1 MIYDLKQTLQKLSIE
16 NLFYLNII
24 KTIYDKLGSDSKA
37 SAYSVG
43 DLGSIPESGIS
54 PGEGNGNALQ
64 YSFLKK
70 PMDGGA
76 W

>member
-24 KTIYDKLGSDSKA
+24 KTIYDKFGSDSKA
-37 SAYSVG
+37 SAYNVG